1 MLGEAANAV
10 GARLRSACRA
20 QRSVF
25 IGLVVAVLAAGCAPQ
40 VPRPDGESQVT
51 VPVTAT
57 PDGPVLA
64 RDRDYVVVV
73 AQLGDTLAALAERW
87 LGSASHRGAIGEFNR
102 IDEVRPGQAV
112 AIALRGRNNVGV
124 RPGAVQAVTI
134 LCYHRFGPRANTL
147 TVTPAAFEAQMGWL
161 ARNGYTVIP
170 FSRLDAFLEGREP
183 LPPKSVVISIDD
195 GYRGTHEVAFPILRK
210 YGFPAT
216 LFLYTDFVGAPDAL
230 TWTQMRD
237 MIASGTFAVQPH
249 SKSHSNLAVRQG
261 DENEARYRERVRR
274 EIEVPV
280 EAIRRELGARTQV
293 FAFPYGDVN
302 DVVAAELRS
311 RGIEMG
317 VTVTPG
323 GNAFYAP
330 PLMLRRT
337 MIFGGD
343 DLDAFRGK
351 LVSSVPFGKP

>member
-1 MLGEAANAV
+1 VFGDTANAV
-10 GARLRSACRA
+10 RTRCRSARRA
-20 QRSVF
+20 PLSAV
-25 IGLVVAVLAAGCAPQ
+25 IGLAVAVLAAGCAQ
-40 VPRPDGESQVT
+40 QGPRPVDEQPVAA
-51 VPVTAT
+51 PVTAA
-57 PDGPVLA
+57 PDGLVLA
-64 RDRDYVVVV
+64 RDRNYAVVV
-73 AQLGDTLAALAERW
+73 AQPGDTLASLAERW
-87 LGSASHRGAIGEFNR
+87 LGSAAHRGAIAEFNH
-102 IDEVRPGQAV
+102 IDEVRPGQAI
-112 AIALRGRNNVGV
+112 AIALEGRNNIGV
-124 RPGAVQAVTI
+124 RPGAAQAVTI

-183 LPPKSVVISIDD
+183 LPPKSVVITIDD
-195 GYRGTHEVAFPILRK
+195 GYRATHEVAFPILRK

-230 TWTQMRD
+230 TWAQMRE
-237 MIASGTFAVQPH
+237 MIATGTFAVQPH
-249 SKSHSNLAVRQG
+249 SKSHSNLAVRQA

-274 EIEVPV
+274 EIDVPV
-280 EAIRRELGARTQV
+280 EAIRRELGTRTQV

-343 DLDAFRGK
+343 DLEAFRGK
-351 LVSSVPFGKP
+351 LVSAVPFGRP

>member
-1 MLGEAANAV
+1 MSGDIPQAV
-10 GARLRSACRA
+10 GVRCGWSRRARRSAG
-20 QRSVF
+20 
-25 IGLVVAVLAAGCAPQ
+25 IGLAVALLVAGCAQ
-40 VPRPDGESQVT
+40 QAPRPDGA
-51 VPVTAT
+51 PPATAPAT
-57 PDGPVLA
+57 AASDGPVLA
-64 RDRDYVVVV
+64 RDRNYAVVV
-73 AQLGDTLAALAERW
+73 AQPGDTLASLAERW
-87 LGSASHRGAIGEFNR
+87 LGSASHRSAIAEFNR
-102 IDEVRPGQAV
+102 IDEVRPGQAI
-112 AIALRGRNNVGV
+112 AIALEGRNNVGV
-124 RPGAVQAVTI
+124 RPGAAQAVTI

-183 LPPKSVVISIDD
+183 LPPKSVVITIDD
-195 GYRGTHEVAFPILRK
+195 GYRATHEVAFPILRK

-230 TWTQMRD
+230 TWAQMRE

-249 SKSHSNLAVRQG
+249 SKSHSNLAVRQA

-274 EIEVPV
+274 EIDVPV
-280 EAIRRELGARTQV
+280 QAIRRELGTRTQV

-302 DVVAAELRS
+302 DVVVAELRS

-343 DLDAFRGK
+343 DLEAFRGK
-351 LVSSVPFGKP
+351 LVSAVPFGRP

>member
-1 MLGEAANAV
+1 MFGGTTNAV
-10 GARLRSACRA
+10 RTRRRSACRA
-20 QRSVF
+20 LRSTI
-25 IGLVVAVLAAGCAPQ
+25 IGLAVAVLAAGCAQ
-40 VPRPDGESQVT
+40 QGPRPVDAP
-51 VPVTAT
+51 PVTAPVT
-57 PDGPVLA
+57 AAADSPVLA
-64 RDRDYVVVV
+64 RDRNYAVVV
-73 AQLGDTLAALAERW
+73 AQPGDTLASLAERW
-87 LGSASHRGAIGEFNR
+87 LGAASHRGAIAEFNR
-102 IDEVRPGQAV
+102 IDEVRPGQVV
-112 AIALRGRNNVGV
+112 AIALGGRNNFGV
-124 RPGAVQAVTI
+124 RPGAAQAVTI

-183 LPPKSVVISIDD
+183 LPPKSVVITIDD
-195 GYRGTHEVAFPILRK
+195 GYRATHEVAFPILRK

-230 TWTQMRD
+230 TWAQMRE
-237 MIASGTFAVQPH
+237 MIAAGSFAVQPH
-249 SKSHSNLAVRQG
+249 SKSHSNLAVRQA

-274 EIEVPV
+274 EIDAPV
-280 EAIRRELGARTQV
+280 EAIRRELGTRTQV

-323 GNAFYAP
+323 GNAFYSP

-351 LVSSVPFGKP
+351 LVSAVPFGKP

>member
-1 MLGEAANAV
+1 M
-10 GARLRSACRA
+10 
-20 QRSVF
+20 
-25 IGLVVAVLAAGCAPQ
+25 
-40 VPRPDGESQVT
+40 
-51 VPVTAT
+51 
-57 PDGPVLA
+57 
-64 RDRDYVVVV
+64 
-73 AQLGDTLAALAERW
+73 
-87 LGSASHRGAIGEFNR
+87 
-102 IDEVRPGQAV
+102 
-112 AIALRGRNNVGV
+112 
-124 RPGAVQAVTI
+124 RPGAAQAVTI

-183 LPPKSVVISIDD
+183 LPPKSVVITIDD
-195 GYRGTHEVAFPILRK
+195 GYRATHEVAFPILRK

-230 TWTQMRD
+230 TWAQMRE

-249 SKSHSNLAVRQG
+249 SKSHSNLAVRQA

-280 EAIRRELGARTQV
+280 EAIRRELGTRTQV

-351 LVSSVPFGKP
+351 LVSAVPFGKP

>member
-1 MLGEAANAV
+1 MFGGTTNAV
-10 GARLRSACRA
+10 RTRRRPARRAPLSA
-20 QRSVF
+20 V
-25 IGLVVAVLAAGCAPQ
+25 IGLVVAVLAAGCAQ
-40 VPRPDGESQVT
+40 QGPRPVDEPPVAA
-51 VPVTAT
+51 PVTAA

-64 RDRDYVVVV
+64 RDRNYAVVV
-73 AQLGDTLAALAERW
+73 AQPGDTLASLAERW
-87 LGSASHRGAIGEFNR
+87 LGAASHRGAIAEFNR
-102 IDEVRPGQAV
+102 IDEVRPGQVV
-112 AIALRGRNNVGV
+112 AIALGGRNNIGV
-124 RPGAVQAVTI
+124 RPGTAQAVTI

-183 LPPKSVVISIDD
+183 LPPKSVVITIDD
-195 GYRGTHEVAFPILRK
+195 GYRATHEVAFPILRK

-230 TWTQMRD
+230 TWAQMRE
-237 MIASGTFAVQPH
+237 MIAAGTFAVQPH
-249 SKSHSNLAVRQG
+249 SKSHSNLALRQA

-274 EIEVPV
+274 EIDAPV
-280 EAIRRELGARTQV
+280 EAIRRELGTRTQV

-302 DVVAAELRS
+302 DVVATELRS

-351 LVSSVPFGKP
+351 LVSAVPFGKP

>member
-1 MLGEAANAV
+1 VFGVTAKVLRTRRPSARRAPLSAV
-10 GARLRSACRA
+10 
-20 QRSVF
+20 
-25 IGLVVAVLAAGCAPQ
+25 IGLAVAVLAAGCAQ
-40 VPRPDGESQVT
+40 QGPRPVDEP
-51 VPVTAT
+51 PVTAPAT
-57 PDGPVLA
+57 ATSDGPVLA
-64 RDRDYVVVV
+64 RDRNYVVVV
-73 AQLGDTLAALAERW
+73 PQPGDTLASLAERW
-87 LGSASHRGAIGEFNR
+87 LGSAAHRGAIAELNH

-112 AIALRGRNNVGV
+112 AIALEGRNNVGV
-124 RPGAVQAVTI
+124 RPGAAQAVTI

-161 ARNGYTVIP
+161 AGNGYTVIP

-183 LPPKSVVISIDD
+183 LPPKSVVITIDD
-195 GYRGTHEVAFPILRK
+195 GYRATHEVAFPILRK

-230 TWTQMRD
+230 TWAQMRE

-249 SKSHSNLAVRQG
+249 SKSHSNLAVRQA

-274 EIEVPV
+274 EIDVPV
-280 EAIRRELGARTQV
+280 QAIRRELGTRTQV

-302 DVVAAELRS
+302 DVVVAELRS

-343 DLDAFRGK
+343 DLETFRGK
-351 LVSSVPFGKP
+351 LVTAVPFGRP

>member
-1 MLGEAANAV
+1 MGGATTAVVGVRRGRSRRAWRAAVA
-10 GARLRSACRA
+10 
-20 QRSVF
+20 
-25 IGLVVAVLAAGCAPQ
+25 GLAVAVLAAGCAQ
-40 VPRPDGESQVT
+40 QAPRPDGAPSASAPAAAV
-51 VPVTAT
+51 

-64 RDRDYVVVV
+64 RDRSYAVVV
-73 AQLGDTLAALAERW
+73 AQPGDTLAVLAERW
-87 LGSASHRGAIGEFNR
+87 LGAASHRGAIAEFNG

-112 AIALRGRNNVGV
+112 AIALGGRNNFGV
-124 RPGAVQAVTI
+124 RPGAAQAVTI

-170 FSRLDAFLEGREP
+170 LSRLDAFLDGREA
-183 LPPKSVVISIDD
+183 LPPKSVVITIDD
-195 GYRGTHEVAFPILRK
+195 GYRATHEVAFPILRK

-230 TWTQMRD
+230 TWAQMRE
-237 MIASGTFAVQPH
+237 MIAAGTFAVQPH
-249 SKSHSNLAVRQG
+249 SKSHSNLAVRQS
-261 DENEARYRERVRR
+261 DESDARYRERVRR
-274 EIEVPV
+274 EIDAPV
-280 EAIRRELGARTQV
+280 EAIRRELSERTQA

-311 RGIEMG
+311 RGIGMG

-343 DLDAFRGK
+343 DLDTFRGK
-351 LVSSVPFGKP
+351 LVSAVPFGKP

>member
-1 MLGEAANAV
+1 MSGASTQVVGTRRGWARRARSSAAV
-10 GARLRSACRA
+10 GLA
-20 QRSVF
+20 
-25 IGLVVAVLAAGCAPQ
+25 VAVLAAGCAQQ
-40 VPRPDGESQVT
+40 VPRPDGA
-51 VPVTAT
+51 PPATAPAT
-57 PDGPVLA
+57 AAPDGPVLA
-64 RDRDYVVVV
+64 RDRNYAVVV
-73 AQLGDTLAALAERW
+73 AQPGDTLASLAERW
-87 LGSASHRGAIGEFNR
+87 LGSASHRGAIAEFNR
-102 IDEVRPGQAV
+102 IDEVRPGQVV
-112 AIALRGRNNVGV
+112 AIPLGGRNNFGV
-124 RPGAVQAVTI
+124 RPGAAQAVTI

-183 LPPKSVVISIDD
+183 LPPKSVVITIDD
-195 GYRGTHEVAFPILRK
+195 GYRATHEVAFPILRK

-230 TWTQMRD
+230 TWTQMRE
-237 MIASGTFAVQPH
+237 MIAAGTFAVQPH
-249 SKSHSNLAVRQG
+249 SKSHSNLAVRQA
-261 DENEARYRERVRR
+261 DENDARYRERVRR
-274 EIEVPV
+274 EIDAPV
-280 EAIRRELGARTQV
+280 EAIRRELGTRTQA

-351 LVSSVPFGKP
+351 LVSAVPFGKP